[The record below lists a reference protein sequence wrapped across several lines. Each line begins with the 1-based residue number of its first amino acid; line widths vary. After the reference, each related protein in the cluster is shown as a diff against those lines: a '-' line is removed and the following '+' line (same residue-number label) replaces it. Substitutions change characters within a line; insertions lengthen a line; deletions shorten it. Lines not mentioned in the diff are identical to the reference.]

1 MKKRTYYYKRTL
13 KRIIKLVKQ
22 YIDHYDGPKCRPH
35 IWVNIRSWE
44 VMMDEWGQDEDWF
57 GYPAIFFVKFD
68 KSYNDV
74 PDERKIEHWVLTDLK
89 RYFFAHVTPVQV
101 PLSSL

>member
-57 GYPAIFFVKFD
+57 GYPAMFFVKCD

-74 PDERKIEHWVLTDLK
+74 PDERKIEDWVLTDLK
-89 RYFFAHVTPVQV
+89 RYFFAHIPPAQV